1 MSKALDDSLSRDM
14 RPCLPSMGSIAYTM
28 QEHNK
33 FRRALYFFQE
43 GRPRE
48 ARDVILTILQEEMG
62 LASVNITSCSFSFRK
77 CGLQK
82 KSMLVS
88 LLHALCKCQV
98 SIQNED
104 AQGSTSVLDLK
115 IPLDILDT
123 AFEILNCM
131 YSSIRNGREGLQ
143 KKKQCLCLHAA
154 MLKTKGKMFSIMKK
168 PKEAIA
174 MYKKSYQIL
183 QKELGESHIE
193 SAYCIMHIGK
203 IHFELDNVV
212 ESIHAFEV
220 FLRVANERKSKDFRN
235 IYDSLITLGTMYNQC
250 NIPYIT
256 QSYLHR
262 AQEIAKTHFSDDY
275 VKHSQV
281 HFKLGE
287 AYYNIGNLD
296 KSIESYKV
304 SLNFE
309 LDYSFKA
316 TKLYEMQRR
325 LQEARKGPI
334 IIRLIGMGYALIRKE
349 SYEEALNTLH
359 SALRIVPQLDE
370 ETWKDTSSFQSS
382 DLRVKIYSS
391 LAIVHK
397 CRGDFNFAV
406 ENFQIALEILQTN
419 NPDSCHA
426 LSANLWNEFGK
437 LYLEM
442 KLYEQALECFN
453 YARNILWKIVFHDE
467 NLIVQYTEITSNIAK
482 SHFYLG
488 DFQKSI
494 LHYKITS
501 SFIDASTGE
510 NVHYHMECE
519 EEEFLFRRQ
528 LRTIISIATAYGRMG
543 KFDLQLQYLKRAKTF
558 STENDFAMT
567 SAEMSLV
574 DSVINDFY
582 AKKLNF
588 KIYENEQWDC
598 APAA

>member
-1 MSKALDDSLSRDM
+1 MSETFDDSLPRNM
-14 RPCLPSMGSIAYTM
+14 KPSIPSLGRIAYK

-33 FRRALYFFQE
+33 FKRALYFFQE

-48 ARDVILTILQEEMG
+48 ARDLILTILQEEKG
-62 LASVNITSCSFSFRK
+62 LSCENISSYASSVSE
-77 CGLQK
+77 CGIQEK
-82 KSMLVS
+82 FMLVS
-88 LLHALCKCQV
+88 LLHVLCNCQV

-104 AQGSTSVLDLK
+104 VEDSVLDMK
-115 IPLDILDT
+115 IPLDILDI
-123 AFEILNCM
+123 AFEILNSM
-131 YSSIRNGREGLQ
+131 YSSIQNGREGSR
-143 KKKQCLCLHAA
+143 KKKQYLCLYAA
-154 MLKTKGKMFSIMKK
+154 VLKTKGKLYSIMKK
-168 PKEAIA
+168 PKDALA
-174 MYKKSYQIL
+174 MYQKSYQIL

-193 SAYCIMHIGK
+193 TAHCIINIGK
-203 IHFELDNVV
+203 VHFELDNVI

-220 FLRVANERKSKDFRN
+220 FLRVANERKSKDFSK
-235 IYDSLITLGTMYNQC
+235 IYDALVSLGTMYNQC
-250 NIPYIT
+250 NIPYIA
-256 QSYLHR
+256 QKYLHQ
-262 AQEIAKTHFSDDY
+262 AQEIAKTHFSNDY
-275 VKHSQV
+275 VKNSQV

-309 LDYSFKA
+309 LDYSFHA

-334 IIRLIGMGYALIRKE
+334 VIRLIGMGYALIRKE

-359 SALRIVPQLDE
+359 SALRIVPNSDE
-370 ETWKDTSSFQSS
+370 ETLKDTSSFQSS

-391 LAIVHK
+391 LANVHK
-397 CRGDFNFAV
+397 CRGDFNSAV
-406 ENFQIALEILQTN
+406 ENFQKALEILQTN

-437 LYLEM
+437 LYLEN
-442 KLYEQALECFN
+442 KFYEEALECFTC
-453 YARNILWKIVFHDE
+453 ARNILWKIIFQDKSM
-467 NLIVQYTEITSNIAK
+467 IVQYTEITSNIAK

-501 SFIDASTGE
+501 SFIDANIGE
-510 NVHYHMECE
+510 NVHQHMECE

-528 LRTIISIATAYGRMG
+528 LRTMISIATAYGRME
-543 KFDLQLQYLKRAKTF
+543 KHYLQLHYLKRAKTI
-558 STENDFAMT
+558 SMENDFAMT
-567 SAEMSLV
+567 SSEVSLI
-574 DSVINDFY
+574 DDVINDFY
-582 AKKLNF
+582 AKKMNF
-588 KIYENEQWDC
+588 KVCETTQWDC

>member
-1 MSKALDDSLSRDM
+1 MSKTLDDSLS
-14 RPCLPSMGSIAYTM
+14 
-28 QEHNK
+28 HK

-48 ARDVILTILQEEMG
+48 ARDVILKILQEEMG

-77 CGLQK
+77 YGLQK

-98 SIQNED
+98 SIQNEY
-104 AQGSTSVLDLK
+104 AQGSTSVLELK

-131 YSSIRNGREGLQ
+131 YSSIGNGREGLQ

-193 SAYCIMHIGK
+193 SAYCIMYIGK

-220 FLRVANERKSKDFRN
+220 FLRVANEQKSEDFRN
-235 IYDSLITLGTMYNQC
+235 IYDSLITLGTIYIQC
-250 NIPYIT
+250 NIPYIALHH
-256 QSYLHR
+256 LHR
-262 AQEIAKTHFSDDY
+262 AQEIVKTHFSKDF
-275 VKHSQV
+275 VKNSQV
-281 HFKLGE
+281 YFKLSE
-287 AYYNIGNLD
+287 AYYAIGNLD
-296 KSIESYKV
+296 KSIESYKA

-309 LDYSFKA
+309 LDYSIEGSKFCA
-316 TKLYEMQRR
+316 MQRG
-325 LQEARKGPI
+325 LKKARKGPI
-334 IIRLIGMGYALIRKE
+334 VIRLVGLGNALTQKE
-349 SYEEALNTLH
+349 SYEEALSTFH
-359 SALRIVPQLDE
+359 SALRLVPKTDE
-370 ETWKDTSSFQSS
+370 ESSKDVPSYSSS
-382 DLRVKIYSS
+382 DLRVKIHSS
-391 LAIVHK
+391 LANVHQ
-397 CRGDFNFAV
+397 CVGNFNSAV
-406 ENFQIALEILQTN
+406 ASFQMALEILQTN
-419 NPDSCHA
+419 NPDTFQSLRA
-426 LSANLWNEFGK
+426 SLWNKFGK

-442 KLYEQALECFN
+442 KLYEKALECFT
-453 YARNILWKIVFHDE
+453 YARNILWKIVFHDKS
-467 NLIVQYTEITSNIAK
+467 LIVQYTEITSNIAK

-588 KIYENEQWDC
+588 KICENEQWDC